1 MNSIYDNLSIDEYR
15 VIRLLE
21 GLDENER
28 VTASQIMDRLMIKD
42 IRHLHQIIFDLR
54 MKGFPIVSSK
64 SGHSGY
70 WIARSRAELK
80 TYLRKK
86 QLYIATHQK
95 VIQAMENAAESYF

>member
-64 SGHSGY
+64 SGKSGY
-70 WIARSRAELK
+70 WIAKNEFELK
-80 TYLRKK
+80 SYLRKK
-86 QLYIATHQK
+86 QLYITTHQK
-95 VIQAMENAAESYF
+95 VIESMEKGASSYF

>member
-15 VIRLLE
+15 VIRLFE

-64 SGHSGY
+64 SGNSGY
-70 WIARSRAELK
+70 WIARSKDELK

-86 QLYIATHQK
+86 QLYIATHKK
-95 VIQAMENAAESYF
+95 VIESMEKAASSYF